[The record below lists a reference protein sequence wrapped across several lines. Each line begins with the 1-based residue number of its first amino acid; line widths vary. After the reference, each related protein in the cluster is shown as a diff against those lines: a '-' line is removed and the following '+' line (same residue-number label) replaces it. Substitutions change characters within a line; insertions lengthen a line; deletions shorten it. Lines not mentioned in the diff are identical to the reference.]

1 MVERGGRLG
10 LPAEAGLEGRIAR
23 EVRAQC
29 LHRHLASEPGVMS
42 VVNLRHATTAEHW
55 AQLVPAAEATRLFHG
70 YLPALSVG
78 PDRHA
83 CTVGGCRPAYRTR
96 LTPGDLA
103 KPDTRYRTGIATCA
117 NVKGT

>member
-1 MVERGGRLG
+1 M
-10 LPAEAGLEGRIAR
+10 R
-23 EVRAQC
+23 EVD
-29 LHRHLASEPGVMS
+29 
-42 VVNLRHATTAEHW
+42 LRHATTAEHL
-55 AQLVPAAEATRLFHG
+55 AQLVPAAEATRLFHS

-96 LTPGDLA
+96 LAAGDLA

-117 NVKGT
+117 YVKGT